1 MKIKLN
7 VPENLSEITLSQYQR
22 WIKIVDKQDEIGTF
36 YQQKM
41 VEIFCNAEL
50 QHIMQ
55 MRVKDIEEITT
66 HLDNLFNQKPDFK
79 ALFRLEDEEFGF
91 IPKLDDMTFGEYVD
105 LDNYLSNWS
114 RMDSAMAVLF
124 RPVVYKRKG
133 KYLIEDYVSSEQ
145 YDLSDMPLDV
155 VLGAL
160 IFFCDLKNELLK
172 HILNYLKTQDI
183 VDIPQNLKDLLES
196 GIGIPVYTDLLKER
210 LEK

>member
-7 VPENLSEITLSQYQR
+7 VPEDLSEITLSQYQR

-66 HLDNLFNQKPDFK
+66 HLDNLFNQKPEFK

-183 VDIPQNLKDLLES
+183 VDIPQSLKDLLES

>member
-7 VPENLSEITLSQYQR
+7 VPEDLSEITLSQYQR

-66 HLDNLFNQKPDFK
+66 HLDNLFNQKPEFK

>member
-7 VPENLSEITLSQYQR
+7 VPEDLSEITLFQYQR

-55 MRVKDIEEITT
+55 MKVKDIEEITT
-66 HLDNLFNQKPDFK
+66 HLDSLFNQKPDFK

>member
-7 VPENLSEITLSQYQR
+7 VPEDLSEITLSQYQR